1 MHTKALDALRMG
13 TAHLESGPLPVLP
26 LATHPV
32 RPAQLLDSMTRYHVP
47 GASIA
52 VIANHRLEWACGY
65 GVCEAGW
72 LLSRRGVLHPSPGL
86 NDVYLSIE

>member
-1 MHTKALDALRMG
+1 MMRTKALDALRMG

-32 RPAQLLDSMTRYHVP
+32 RPAQFLDCMARCHVP

-52 VIANHRLEWACGY
+52 IIAKQI
-65 GVCEAGW
+65 
-72 LLSRRGVLHPSPGL
+72 SRCM
-86 NDVYLSIE
+86 